1 MHLFCV
7 EGTED
12 GVDGLV
18 VVEGGEVDG
27 DVGPLLVEGG
37 AFGVEDGQGLAGF
50 EDDAAGVEVAEA
62 CGQFGQGQFEIDDEA
77 VSFEGAHG
85 GFVIDD
91 AAAGGDDGV
100 FDVDAGDVV
109 LFDLAEAG
117 HAAGVDQFAEGFF
130 AGDLDEDVGV
140 EEIAAEAL
148 GEEDA
153 DGAFADA
160 GHTDEDDVGFS
171 IFYFRFPI
179 TTLIKA
185 LYPRLSGFSVLFV
198 WSHAKQENRPFP

>member
-1 MHLFCV
+1 MFFGGGLDFWDGV
-7 EGTED
+7 ED
-12 GVDGLV
+12 GIDGVV

-27 DVGPLLVEGG
+27 DVGPFLVEGG
-37 AFGVEDGQGLAGF
+37 AFGVEGVEGLVGF

-62 CGQFGQGQFEIDDEA
+62 CGQFGQGQLEVDDEA
-77 VSFEGAHG
+77 VGFEGAHG
-85 GFVIDD
+85 GVVIDD

-109 LFDLAEAG
+109 LFDLAEAV
-117 HAAGVDQFAEGFF
+117 HAVGVDQFAKGFV

-140 EEIAAEAL
+140 EEIAAEAF

-160 GHTDEDDVGFS
+160 GHADENDVGF
-171 IFYFRFPI
+171 
-179 TTLIKA
+179 
-185 LYPRLSGFSVLFV
+185 FV
-198 WSHAKQENRPFP
+198 FHVFFKSAGV